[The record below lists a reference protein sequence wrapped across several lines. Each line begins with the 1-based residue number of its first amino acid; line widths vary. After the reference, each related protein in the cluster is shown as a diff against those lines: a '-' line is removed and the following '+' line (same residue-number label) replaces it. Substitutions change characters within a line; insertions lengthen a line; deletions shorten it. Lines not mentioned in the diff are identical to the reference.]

1 MTEQG
6 EVAFARY
13 GDPDV
18 AWHHLEQLARAVA
31 AAPGGD
37 EVDPAD
43 RFVEEIAEMRVAS
56 EDAVAR
62 ARRHRGLR
70 AVRSRTV
77 TPIGQIASLPIASR
91 PVSRTATVEDLD
103 ALRAI
108 PWVFSWAQ
116 ARVNLPGWYGLGTG
130 LQAVASRRGGLG
142 RLRRMRRAWPFLAVL
157 LENAELSLA
166 KADRGLAAR
175 YLARGDRARPR
186 GRDLRGV
193 GPYRATA
200 PGGHPGR
207 SRARPPSVRCT
218 HAIDLRAPY
227 VDALSFLQL
236 RFLDDPRATRL
247 VQATIGGVAAGMQN
261 TG

>member
-1 MTEQG
+1 M
-6 EVAFARY
+6 AFARY

-56 EDAVAR
+56 EDAWRGLVGTEGFARWFTDRHADRSDRVAADRLETGVAHGDGRRSRRASGDPLGVLVGAGAREPAGVVR
-62 ARRHRGLR
+62 ARHRAAGGGVAAGR
-70 AVRSRTV
+70 ARSPASDAPGVAVPRGAPGERGALACQGRSRA
-77 TPIGQIASLPIASR
+77 GRALPRSR
-91 PVSRTATVEDLD
+91 GSC
-103 ALRAI
+103 
-108 PWVFSWAQ
+108 
-116 ARVNLPGWYGLGTG
+116 G
-130 LQAVASRRGGLG
+130 
-142 RLRRMRRAWPFLAVL
+142 
-157 LENAELSLA
+157 
-166 KADRGLAAR
+166 
-175 YLARGDRARPR
+175 PR

-193 GPYRATA
+193 GPHRATA
-200 PGGHPGR
+200 PRGHRGATACSPTG
-207 SRARPPSVRCT
+207 PSL
-218 HAIDLRAPY
+218 HAAIDLRAPY

-236 RFLDDPRATRL
+236 RFIDDARATHL

>member
-1 MTEQG
+1 
-6 EVAFARY
+6 VAFARY

-31 AAPGGD
+31 AAPGGEED
-37 EVDPAD
+37 DPAD

-56 EDAVAR
+56 EDAW
-62 ARRHRGLR
+62 RGLVGTEGFAR
-70 AVRSRTV
+70 WFTTV

-91 PVSRTATVEDLD
+91 PVSRTATVDDLD

-130 LQAVASRRGGLG
+130 LQAVASRPGGLG
-142 RLRRMRRAWPFLAVL
+142 RLRQMRRAWPFLAVL

-175 YLARGDRARPR
+175 YLARGDRADLAAAIFEEWDRTERLLLAVTRGDHVLAHRPS
-186 GRDLRGV
+186 LH
-193 GPYRATA
+193 A
-200 PGGHPGR
+200 
-207 SRARPPSVRCT
+207 
-218 HAIDLRAPY
+218 AIDLRAPY

-236 RFLDDPRATRL
+236 RFIDDARATHL